1 MRSPCQQCGY
11 VAKKTPPD
19 VVPLWG
25 DVAMGETDRRRL
37 AAASQRV
44 LRYLQAHGGSATN
57 VELSHPS
64 VGGLRAVGR
73 IWDLQQ
79 AGYTVIK
86 SHVKGGVWRYRLPSE

>member
-1 MRSPCQQCGY
+1 
-11 VAKKTPPD
+11 
-19 VVPLWG
+19 
-25 DVAMGETDRRRL
+25 MGETDRRRL

-44 LRYLQAHGGSATN
+44 LRYLQAHHSATN

-86 SHVKGGVWRYRLPSE
+86 SHVKGGVWRYRLLSE